1 MTGVGTP
8 WSDVLS
14 VSNDT
19 LLLDALKVNKQPSVA
34 NIFKRYAKNESDQT
48 IPLICRC

>member
-1 MTGVGTP
+1 MADVSTP
-8 WSDVLS
+8 WSDVLP
-14 VSNDT
+14 VSNDI

-34 NIFKRYAKNESDQT
+34 NIIKRYAKDESDRI